1 MIFASES
8 ALDIKEGVADVAGSL
23 VKQLANMEF
32 SNALIYAALLLAA
45 VVICFEGYQIY
56 RVALMLIGFCV
67 GYGRAHLIL
76 AGFQLS
82 DEQLLMAQAVAGLL
96 LAILAGY
103 VVHVGIF
110 IAAYHFAQEN
120 LAAILAPML
129 LGQVNVSKLLE
140 PVATRLAGVLIAALV
155 AWLAVKSERLVV
167 VLLTAVIGGFAAV
180 NFFMEM
186 VPTFPIDIS
195 FFLKLPATVYVFAK
209 LGISAAGVGVQGIRK
224 R

>member
-1 MIFASES
+1 MFYANES
-8 ALDIKEGVADVAGSL
+8 ALEIKEGVANAAEGF
-23 VKQLANMEF
+23 VKQLANVEF
-32 SNALIYAALLLAA
+32 SNALVYAALVLAA

-56 RVALMLIGFCV
+56 RVALMAIGFCV
-67 GYGRAHLIL
+67 GYGRAHLLL
-76 AGFQLS
+76 AGFSLT
-82 DEQLLMAQAVAGLL
+82 DEQMLMAQAVAGLL

-103 VVHVGIF
+103 LVHVGIF

-120 LAAILAPML
+120 LAAVLAGML
-129 LGQVNVSKLLE
+129 LQQANVSKFLE
-140 PVATRLAGVLIAALV
+140 PIATRLAGALIAALV

-186 VPTFPIDIS
+186 VPVFPVDVT
-195 FFLKLPATVYVFAK
+195 FFLKVPTAVYVFAK
-209 LGISAAGVGVQGIRK
+209 LGISAAGVGIQGIRK

>member
-8 ALDIKEGVADVAGSL
+8 ALDIKEGVADAAGSL

-56 RVALMLIGFCV
+56 RVALMVIGFCV

-82 DEQLLMAQAVAGLL
+82 DEQLAGLL

-186 VPTFPIDIS
+186 VPTFPVDVS
-195 FFLKLPATVYVFAK
+195 FFLKLPATVYVFA
-209 LGISAAGVGVQGIRK
+209 
-224 R
+224 